1 MTFDALPAG
10 AAVFLDAN
18 TPIYHFTSHPRY
30 GTPCTALLERIERQ
44 EVQGFTSA
52 HVLADVAHRL
62 MTVEA
67 MNRLTWPATR
77 LAARLRQHHA
87 EIPLT

>member
-30 GTPCTALLERIERQ
+30 GAPCTALLERIERQ
-44 EVQGFTSA
+44 EVQGFTSGS
-52 HVLADVAHRL
+52 
-62 MTVEA
+62 
-67 MNRLTWPATR
+67 
-77 LAARLRQHHA
+77 
-87 EIPLT
+87 